1 MKNNI
6 SFVDFYTEHG
16 VSPVSQDIFDLKRH
30 FQRRDALLR
39 SLRIPSVLVHD
50 ATILEFGP
58 GSGHNATYI
67 ASLDPSK
74 YHLVDGNLK
83 GVEDTKKLMSEYD
96 INDLEV
102 IHSLFLEYRS
112 NALFDIVW
120 AEGCISHQSDPI
132 DILRHLSSFTT
143 KKGIFV
149 ASTIN
154 GVSYLSETIRRV
166 ASSAHLNNNDS
177 FQVKVD
183 AIRPLLEGHL
193 QNLKGMSRPVDDWI
207 IDSIIQPL
215 HERKLFSIPDAIEAL
230 QNNYDVYGSSP
241 GFMTDWR
248 WYKKIIG
255 DDRGYNKLA
264 LDCYYQNNLN
274 LIDYRFEFKKHSE
287 SFGIE
292 LESLCKK
299 SWDIMCL
306 IQNGDSTQLSFFIDL
321 LIDISSLVG
330 EKSPKT
336 SQAIVE
342 ASHWLQDGAPLKQNL
357 KYFPEWWGRGQQYVS
372 FIKKT

>member
-50 ATILEFGP
+50 AKILEFGP

-120 AEGCISHQSDPI
+120 AEGCIPHQSDPI

-149 ASTIN
+149 ASMNN

-177 FQVKVD
+177 FQIKVD

-193 QNLKGMSRPVDDWI
+193 QNLKGMSRSVDDWI

-248 WYKKIIG
+248 WYKQIIG

-274 LIDYRFEFKKHSE
+274 LIDYRFEFKKHSAN
-287 SFGIE
+287 FGIE

-306 IQNGDSTQLSFFIDL
+306 IQNGDSTQWSFFIDL

-357 KYFPEWWGRGQQYVS
+357 KHFPEWWGRGQQYVS
-372 FIKKT
+372 FIKKA